1 MGFLNVNYLL
11 KLVITSDFITQSK
24 PLGGSTP
31 QTPRVDS
38 FKLSTADFESINLT
52 EDSQVYLSLTKRV
65 SHNN

>member
-31 QTPRVDS
+31 QTPRAVS

-52 EDSQVYLSLTKRV
+52 EDSQVYLSITKRV

>member
-1 MGFLNVNYLL
+1 MNPTYFWLPV
-11 KLVITSDFITQSK
+11 VIAEWE
-24 PLGGSTP
+24 LGSRERGEG
-31 QTPRVDS
+31 RVDS